1 MSRRQRI
8 LILSLAPVVAVLA
21 LFSAAYGLDRALHGG
36 EVLRNVQVGETDV
49 SGRDAAAA
57 EVAILALE
65 DSLATSPAIF
75 QVNGT
80 SFELDPL
87 TVGFDLDEDAAVM
100 AAMRVG
106 REGSLFDQMG
116 WWLSH
121 LFRDEVIPP
130 PVSLGSDDLDA
141 VLSSWEAQAIAD
153 PPFPGAVVLEGTVP
167 LPDYP
172 RSGRGIDRDHA
183 ETQMLEVL
191 ATTER
196 GPQTLVIVTVEPR
209 LTNEQVDA
217 AVSSAR
223 LLLAGPVTLS
233 HDDPEVSVTFS
244 VEDLAAAFLSRVTE
258 NSSPR
263 LEVGFDAEVVA
274 ALIAPLVGELEAPPR
289 NAELVIDEDDN
300 VSILPGRPG
309 TLVDAGLVTTGLE
322 EAAMRAD
329 RTGVLPFEEG
339 APPEVTTAD
348 LEQLGVTHLVS
359 RFTTYHDCCR
369 NRVTNI
375 HLFADIVDGAI
386 VLPGEEFSLNEHVGE
401 RTRDRGFR
409 LDGTI
414 VNGEL
419 VDTVGG
425 GVSQFATTFY
435 NAVFWGGYKDITH
448 SPHSYYFSRYPE
460 GIEATIS
467 WPAPN
472 LVFRN
477 DTEAAVL
484 IKTAYTDT
492 SITVKFFGSNG
503 GRIVAGEQRRGRT
516 NIEVIAEGDATA
528 RRVEASVSGRYNYT
542 DPPTLYEGVPELDPT
557 LENVVSQG
565 VVGWSVTVRRT
576 LTHPDGTSEEEK
588 WIVRYRPNPR
598 RVQVHPCMIPEGAEG
613 YTGEECPESTTT
625 TLSTTTTT
633 LPAATTT
640 TVPP

>member
-8 LILSLAPVVAVLA
+8 LILSLAPVVGVLA

-36 EVLRNVQVGETDV
+36 EVLRNVRVGEADV
-49 SGRDAAAA
+49 SGRDADAA

-65 DSLATSPAIF
+65 DSLATSPANF

-106 REGSLFDQMG
+106 REGSLFDQLG

-130 PVSLGSDDLDA
+130 PVSLGSDDLEA
-141 VLSSWEAQAIAD
+141 VLASWEAVAIAD
-153 PPFPGAVVLEGTVP
+153 PPFPGAVVLEGTDPV
-167 LPDYP
+167 PDYP

-183 ETQMLEVL
+183 EAQMLEAL
-191 ATTER
+191 AASER
-196 GPQTLVIVTVEPR
+196 SSRALRVVTVAPR
-209 LTNEQVDA
+209 LTDEQVDA

-233 HDDPEVSVTFS
+233 HDDPEVSVTFT
-244 VEDLAAAFLSRVTE
+244 VDDLAAAFMSRVTE

-263 LEVGFDAEVVA
+263 LEVGFDAEVIA
-274 ALIAPLVGELEAPPR
+274 TRIAPLVSELEAPPR
-289 NAELVIDEDDN
+289 NAEFVVDEDDN
-300 VSILPGRPG
+300 ISILPGRPG
-309 TLVDAGLVTTGLE
+309 TLVDAELVTAGLE

-339 APPEVTTAD
+339 APPEVSTED

-359 RFTTYHDCCR
+359 RFTTYHDCCQ
-369 NRVTNI
+369 NRVKNI
-375 HLFADIVDGAI
+375 QLFADEVDGAL

-401 RTRDRGFR
+401 RTRERGFL

-414 VNGEL
+414 VDGEL
-419 VDTVGG
+419 IDTVGG

-435 NAVFWGGYKDITH
+435 NAVFWGGYEDITH
-448 SPHSYYFSRYPE
+448 SPHSYYFRRYPE

-477 DTEAAVL
+477 DTETAVL

-492 SITVKFFGSNG
+492 SITVKFFGNNG
-503 GRIVAGEQRRGRT
+503 GRIVVGEQRRGST
-516 NIEVIAEGDATA
+516 NIEVTAEGDGTA
-528 RRVEASVSGRYNYT
+528 LKVEASVSGRYNYT
-542 DPPTLYEGVPELDPT
+542 DPPTLYEGVPELDPA
-557 LENVVSQG
+557 LENVVREG
-565 VVGWSVTVRRT
+565 VVGWSVTVQRT
-576 LTHPDGTSEEEK
+576 LTYPDGSSEEEK

-613 YTGEECPESTTT
+613 YTGEECPPSTTT
-625 TLSTTTTT
+625 TSTTTVPATTTTT
-633 LPAATTT
+633 AGGG
-640 TVPP
+640 